1 MTILQ
6 PVASDLNSG
15 NVRLCFSLQNTGN
28 SVNVGGFDGT
38 TRWAQTYRNYESYAV
53 KGLKLKWI
61 PTNMRGGISQNVT
74 GSLIEGTGSIS
85 STLHH
90 AQLGNQTLYFDQDTY
105 DTTGYTYEQIAVLD
119 KNWCY
124 DPTRT
129 WKKYFSAKNLSRMQ
143 QCKWQD
149 TTAYALNTRNGL
161 TNASVG
167 FIQPF
172 SGQGS
177 GTSVTFGYLKVTW
190 YITFRG

>member
-1 MTILQ
+1 
-6 PVASDLNSG
+6 
-15 NVRLCFSLQNTGN
+15 
-28 SVNVGGFDGT
+28 
-38 TRWAQTYRNYESYAV
+38 
-53 KGLKLKWI
+53 
-61 PTNMRGGISQNVT
+61 MRGGVSQNVSGT
-74 GSLIEGTGSIS
+74 LVEGTGSIS
-85 STLHH
+85 SSIHH

-105 DTTGYTYEQIAVLD
+105 DISQYTYEQVAVLD

-149 TTAYALNTRNGL
+149 TASYVANTRNEL

-172 SGQGS
+172 SGQGA
-177 GTSVTFGYLKVTW
+177 GGPITFGYIKVTW
-190 YITFRG
+190 YVTFRG